1 MTRKR
6 RKRISERDKMMQN
19 NHRQNRDRDREVVQT
34 ETKYEI

>member
-19 NHRQNRDRDREVVQT
+19 NHRQNRDRDREVQT